1 MNTERWEQTKQIL
14 EEALRLAPS
23 QRAAYLDLACG
34 ADGELRAE
42 VESLIASHEEAG
54 SQFLAAAAP
63 EVLNFAASSP
73 SIKLP
78 ASPLEHMIGHYR
90 LVEEIG
96 SGGMGQVWLAE
107 QTAPVRRRVALKLIR
122 GGMFDTSALQRFQS
136 ERQSLAMM
144 DHPSIAKVFDAGATA
159 DGQPYF
165 VMEYVPG
172 TPITDYCDQKRLRIR
187 ERLELFINVCE
198 GVQHAHQKA
207 IIHRD
212 LKPANI
218 LVAEVDGKPLPRIID
233 FGLAKGARPEVLG
246 DAQFTMAGSFLG
258 TPGYISPE
266 QADSTAQDVDT
277 RTDVYSLGAVL
288 YVLLTGFLPFETV
301 QRTKQPLHEALRQ
314 LREENP
320 PRPSTKAGGHGE
332 STKTT
337 AEARG
342 TEPKQLVN
350 LLSGDLD
357 WITLKALERDRGRR
371 YATPTD
377 LAADIRRYLK
387 NEPVQAHPASAW
399 YRGRKF
405 LRRYWV
411 PVTAAALVI
420 GSLSAGLYVANRQR
434 LIAERRFGQLR
445 QLSHDVLFDLD
456 PELAALP
463 GTINAR
469 SKLVSTSTRYLAGLG
484 ADARHD
490 KQLAVEVAQAYV
502 QIARIQGVGAWNNLG
517 QYAEAEKSLRNA
529 DAILDPL
536 LAADPRNREA
546 LWLSAN
552 AAHDRAT
559 VANHAGW
566 PEQVIAGGSKAQE
579 RFDQVVSLGNLT
591 WKEINGATYIYGDL
605 AEHHINLHRFEDAAH
620 YARLGIEISRTT
632 PTVVGPRA
640 QDFAQL
646 AGALMYLGDFRGA
659 LEAIQQAR
667 DLAENGKYTNERYDR
682 VLLSLVYT
690 KEGLILGEDGGIN
703 LNRPA
708 EAEKSFRQ
716 AFDFLEGLAKQEPK
730 DYYVRAALAEPG
742 SYLGNVLRHRD
753 PTQALE
759 VYDLALSRVREVPTS
774 VATRRQEAIL
784 LASSSYAARWIHREK
799 DAGNRID
806 AAFRLLSE
814 TKDYPAES
822 VKPGSEADTTVRALA
837 DHFAETGQPNKAIEL
852 YQELR
857 RKIMASNPSPQNDLL
872 NAAHVSQLDASLA
885 ALLRRVR
892 RTDEAVTLEGNR
904 LELWR
909 HWDSKL
915 PGHPFVQ
922 RQLAVNAV
930 L

>member
-14 EEALRLAPS
+14 EEALRMAPS

-73 SIKLP
+73 SIKLR

-187 ERLELFINVCE
+187 ERLELFISVCE

-218 LVAEVDGKPLPRIID
+218 LVAELDGKPLPRIID

-301 QRTKQPLHEALRQ
+301 QRTKPPLHEALRQ

-320 PRPSTKAGGHGE
+320 PRPSTKAGRHGE

-350 LLSGDLD
+350 LLRGDLD
-357 WITLKALERDRGRR
+357 WITLKAIERDRGRR

-463 GTINAR
+463 GAINAR

-484 ADARHD
+484 ADAIHD
-490 KQLAVEVAQAYV
+490 KQLAMEVAQAYV
-502 QIARIQGVGAWNNLG
+502 QVARIQGVGAWNNLG
-517 QYAEAEKSLRNA
+517 QYGEAEESLRKA
-529 DAILDPL
+529 DALLDPI
-536 LAADPRNREA
+536 LAADPHNRDA

-552 AAHDRAT
+552 IAHDRAS
-559 VANHAGW
+559 VANAAGQ
-566 PEQVIAGGSKAQE
+566 PEQAIADASKARE
-579 RFDQVVSLGNLT
+579 RFDQLVSLGNLT

-605 AEHHINLHRFEDAAH
+605 AEHHIRLHRFEDAAR
-620 YARLGIEISRTT
+620 YAGRGIEISRTT

-640 QDFAQL
+640 QVFSML
-646 AGALMYLGDFRGA
+646 ASALRNQGDFRGA
-659 LEAIQQAR
+659 LQAIQQAR
-667 DLAENGKYTNERYDR
+667 DLANNGSYNNEWYHR
-682 VLLSLVYT
+682 VILSLVDIH
-690 KEGLILGEDGGIN
+690 EGLILGEDGGVN
-703 LNRPA
+703 LNRPG
-708 EAEKSFRQ
+708 EAEESFRQ
-716 AFDFLEGLAKQEPK
+716 AFDALEELAKKEPK
-730 DYYVRAALAEPG
+730 DYYSRFALAEPG
-742 SYLGNVLRHRD
+742 LYLANVLRHTD
-753 PTQALE
+753 PKQALE
-759 VYDLALSRVREVPTS
+759 VYDHTLVRIREVPSS
-774 VATRRQEAIL
+774 VATRRREASL
-784 LASSSYAARWIHREK
+784 LASSSYAARWTHGEK
-799 DAGNRID
+799 DARNRID
-806 AAFRLLSE
+806 EAFGILHE
-814 TKDYPAES
+814 TKNYPVETI
-822 VKPGSEADTTVRALA
+822 KPGCEADVAVRALA
-837 DHFAETGQPNKAIEL
+837 DHYAETGEPNRAVEV

-857 RKIMASNPSPQNDLL
+857 GKLMASSPNTEYDLL
-872 NAAHVSQLDASLA
+872 DAVHLSRLDASLA
-885 ALLRRVR
+885 ALFRRAGR
-892 RTDEAVTLEGNR
+892 IHEAVTLERNR
-904 LELWR
+904 MELWQN
-909 HWDSKL
+909 WDRKL
-915 PGHPFVQ
+915 PNNPFVQ